1 MTGRSIFAV
10 FLCLPLFAQTQR
22 KPSRGRNPAC
32 SATNAPAAAS
42 GQEPFRTSVRE
53 VIVPVTVTDVKGR
66 FVSDLNA
73 KDFKIFD
80 EGKEQKIE
88 FFTRERNQPVVVGFL
103 LDLSSASKI
112 HWKTYQDAAIDLI
125 STLIPNDPKY
135 SGYLI
140 TYSTD
145 AEVAVNTTQ
154 DSEKLIE
161 RVRKLK
167 AGGGAALYDAI
178 WMACTSR
185 KLVKGEPFEPRRM
198 IVVIGDGHDNAS
210 KKNIEQVL
218 EIAQRQ
224 SRHDLRCEHGG
235 VRVQFRRREESDQS
249 SRRRPADAWSIPSG
263 CLQRRDRL
271 PGKAVG

>member
-1 MTGRSIFAV
+1 M
-10 FLCLPLFAQTQR
+10 
-22 KPSRGRNPAC
+22 
-32 SATNAPAAAS
+32 
-42 GQEPFRTSVRE
+42 
-53 VIVPVTVTDVKGR
+53 TVTDVKGR

-112 HWKTYQDAAIDLI
+112 HWKTYQEAAIDLI
-125 STLIPNDPKY
+125 STLLPNDPKY

-161 RVRKLK
+161 RVASLRPAVARRLRRDLDGMYQPQ
-167 AGGGAALYDAI
+167 AGEGRAVRAAA
-178 WMACTSR
+178 SHR
-185 KLVKGEPFEPRRM
+185 
-198 IVVIGDGHDNAS
+198 GH
-210 KKNIEQVL
+210 
-218 EIAQRQ
+218 
-224 SRHDLRCEHGG
+224 
-235 VRVQFRRREESDQS
+235 RRR
-249 SRRRPADAWSIPSG
+249 SR
-263 CLQRRDRL
+263 QREQENDR
-271 PGKAVG
+271 